1 MIKESQKLL
10 FKMDN
15 ILDMIAKCN
24 GRIKQT
30 EKDLINF
37 EHPYSYVRLAYKS
50 IDLLLAE
57 LKKNEAIKYRLQ
69 CYYLTNLTKL
79 GTIFLHKFKN

>member
-10 FKMDN
+10 FKMDA

-30 EKDLINF
+30 ERDLISF

-57 LKKNEAIKYRLQ
+57 LKKNEAIKARLQ
-69 CYYLTNLTKL
+69 LTYLNTYNKL

>member
-57 LKKNEAIKYRLQ
+57 LKKNEDIKYRLQ
-69 CYYLTNLTKL
+69 CYYLTNLTEL

>member
-1 MIKESQKLL
+1 MIKESQLLL
-10 FKMDN
+10 FKMDA

-30 EKDLINF
+30 EKDLISF

-50 IDLLLAE
+50 IDLLIAE
-57 LKKNEAIKYRLQ
+57 LKKNKAIKFRLEG
-69 CYYLTNLTKL
+69 YYLTNLNKL

>member
-1 MIKESQKLL
+1 MIKESQLLL
-10 FKMDN
+10 FKMDA

-24 GRIKQT
+24 SRIKQT
-30 EKDLINF
+30 ERDLISF

-57 LKKNEAIKYRLQ
+57 LKKHEAIKARLEIT
-69 CYYLTNLTKL
+69 YLNNLTKL
-79 GTIFLHKFKN
+79 GTIFLYKFKN